1 MENNNSDNSGLHFVE
16 LDRPKL
22 ERIGFRNTFINK
34 KNKKGIERMEDTR
47 SDFKSALRFLR
58 KAKHLSKG
66 LSLDDISAHYVVIK
80 LKTRSLISTKNLGGS
95 GCNKQTVWV
104 RNDVLEEWIK
114 TSTSAYGKNLKNRQ
128 NVHNGLVYF
137 ITVENNTNVVKIGYT
152 TNLVDR
158 FNALQTGN
166 HCELTVYKTI
176 KNVPRRLEKKLH
188 RFFSKYR
195 IRGEWFKITTD
206 QIDDVC
212 LSLSNK

>member
-1 MENNNSDNSGLHFVE
+1 MENNNSDNRGLHFVE

-22 ERIGFRNTFINK
+22 EKIGFRNTFINK

-66 LSLDDISAHYVVIK
+66 LSLDDTSAHYVVLK
-80 LKTRSLISTKNLGGS
+80 LKTKPISKKKLGGS

-104 RNDVLEEWIK
+104 CNDVLEEWIK

-195 IRGEWFKITTD
+195 IRGEWFRITTD